1 MLDGL
6 GRWNK
11 DLPLFESNSPAAK
24 EMRSVA
30 ILASMS
36 RIFVRQLFRPTYL
49 LSVDSGLQEVLYRQ
63 AKDHSA
69 KESRLRAA
77 IIALLPQEREAAI
90 TGAVAMTCTEVSD
103 LISGLLSPADAT
115 DFAEWLKEIAEE
127 ACEIWQD
134 ICRYSDSVRPDFA
147 LKDDEDYVWD
157 QMFFEE
163 GLPLFSDFGQIHDHD
178 HDAVMFAI
186 FPRLYVSFEGEEY
199 PETHGVLFT
208 TSHAQAARKEEQMAK
223 ISKPTRSDSVRTKLL
238 RGRRP
243 SARPTSTRVGNGPFR
258 DALAA

>member
-1 MLDGL
+1 
-6 GRWNK
+6 
-11 DLPLFESNSPAAK
+11 
-24 EMRSVA
+24 MRSVA

-77 IIALLPQEREAAI
+77 IIALLPQEQETAI
-90 TGAVAMTCTEVSD
+90 TGAIAMTCTEVSD
-103 LISGLLSPADAT
+103 LTSGLLSPADAA

-147 LKDDEDYVWD
+147 LEDDEDYVWD

-186 FPRLYVSFEGEEY
+186 FPRLYVSFEGEEL

-208 TSHAQAARKEEQMAK
+208 TSHGQTARKEEQMAK
-223 ISKPTRSDSVRTKLL
+223 MSKPTRSDSVRTKLL

-243 SARPTSTRVGNGPFR
+243 SARPTSARVGNGPFR